1 MNRRP
6 PPLVLRAWLPL
17 ALAALALA
25 PPVAADSTEPARQQA
40 PALPAAQPP
49 QPAMQ
54 ADDLA
59 SGLSRRIATLGPLP
73 GRLTADAERA
83 LAAVLPQPPRN
94 PAKLPAPLLDG
105 LAATAAT
112 AAATATTATTA
123 TATDSPSM
131 PPAPAAPAAPELAS
145 DLQPAEPAEPAAPAA
160 AATAA
165 AAAATAT
172 ATASIDLPELVAAAP
187 LPEPSPV
194 LPVLPLPPLLPLPSA
209 PPALVALVAAKPS
222 PEPSPVLPVPPLLV
236 AAVPLPEPSPVLPA
250 PTPASLN
257 ERATAGAVMT
267 LAALAPTP
275 AAPVLLLAAASS
287 RAPAPAALPEP
298 RFDLSINNAP
308 AAQVFLQLANGTAY
322 NMLVSPDVSGT
333 LSITLKDTTV
343 PEAMDTMREMFGFEY
358 RITGNRIFVY
368 PNTVQTRLYRV
379 NYLPG
384 RRQGASDTRITSS
397 AITASANAGGSGGGG
412 GSGNNS
418 GGAGNNQAGNGMAS
432 RSDDNAHVR
441 TTHDTDFWREVQSSL
456 ITLVGTH
463 GGRSVVLNPGAGVV
477 VVKATPAELRQ
488 VENYLKAV
496 QLSIER
502 QVMLEAKIVEVSLS
516 KDSQTGINWAG
527 FGKLGNGLA
536 SIGTAAPGTR
546 LGVTGAISSSDGN
559 SAAPGVDLT
568 AGTLGRGFY
577 GLAFQAANFAA
588 LLNFLQ
594 TQGEVQVL
602 SSPRIAT
609 LNNQKAVLKVG
620 SDELY
625 VTGVSTSTTSNGN
638 NSVSSPTLTLQP
650 FFSGISLDVTPQI
663 DDVGNVMLHVHPTI
677 STVSEKNK
685 NIDLGALGSFRLPLA
700 ASTVNETDSI
710 VRVRDGQIVAI
721 GGLMKTELHDER
733 TGMPGLSDLP
743 GVGGLF
749 RQTTKLQS
757 KRELV
762 IMIKP
767 SVIHEDGAWPDAPS
781 FGAAQSRSPSPGQ
794 ASDAAAPL
802 ARR

>member
-1 MNRRP
+1 MTRP
-6 PPLVLRAWLPL
+6 SPWVPLRAWLPL
-17 ALAALALA
+17 ALAALTMG
-25 PPVAADSTEPARQQA
+25 PPAGAEPPEPASPQA
-40 PALPAAQPP
+40 PAEAVQIIDLPVLVAAAPLHAPSPAPGPTPTQSATQSATQTPSPAPAPAA
-49 QPAMQ
+49 
-54 ADDLA
+54 L
-59 SGLSRRIATLGPLP
+59 L
-73 GRLTADAERA
+73 
-83 LAAVLPQPPRN
+83 LAAAAPR
-94 PAKLPAPLLDG
+94 A
-105 LAATAAT
+105 
-112 AAATATTATTA
+112 
-123 TATDSPSM
+123 
-131 PPAPAAPAAPELAS
+131 PAPAAPA
-145 DLQPAEPAEPAAPAA
+145 
-160 AATAA
+160 
-165 AAAATAT
+165 
-172 ATASIDLPELVAAAP
+172 
-187 LPEPSPV
+187 
-194 LPVLPLPPLLPLPSA
+194 
-209 PPALVALVAAKPS
+209 
-222 PEPSPVLPVPPLLV
+222 
-236 AAVPLPEPSPVLPA
+236 
-250 PTPASLN
+250 
-257 ERATAGAVMT
+257 
-267 LAALAPTP
+267 
-275 AAPVLLLAAASS
+275 
-287 RAPAPAALPEP
+287 EP
-298 RFDLSINNAP
+298 RFDLAINNAP

-322 NMLVSPDVSGT
+322 NMLVSPDVSGS

-343 PEAMDTMREMFGFEY
+343 PEAMDTLREMFGFEY

-397 AITASANAGGSGGGG
+397 AISASASGGNGNSGGGG
-412 GSGNNS
+412 GGGNNS
-418 GGAGNNQAGNGMAS
+418 GGGGNNQGGNSLPS
-432 RSDDNAHVR
+432 RADDNAHVR
-441 TTHDTDFWREVQSSL
+441 TTHDTDFWREVQQSL
-456 ITLVGTH
+456 ITLVGSH

-527 FGKLGNGLA
+527 FGKLGSGLA
-536 SIGTAAPGTR
+536 SIGTVAPGTR
-546 LGVTGAISSSDGN
+546 LGVTGAISSSDGT
-559 SAAPGVDLT
+559 SATPGVDLA
-568 AGTLGRGFY
+568 AGVLGRGFY

-663 DDVGNVMLHVHPTI
+663 DDAGNVMLHVHPTI

-685 NIDLGALGSFRLPLA
+685 LIDLGSLGAFRLPLA

-721 GGLMKTELHDER
+721 GGLMKTELHDDR
-733 TGMPGLSDLP
+733 SGLPGLSDLP
-743 GVGGLF
+743 GVGSLF
-749 RQTTKLQS
+749 RQTAKLQS

-767 SVIHEDGAWPDAPS
+767 TVIHEDGAWPDAPT
-781 FGAAQSRSPSPGQ
+781 FGAPQSRAPLPGQ
-794 ASDAAAPL
+794 GADADAPL